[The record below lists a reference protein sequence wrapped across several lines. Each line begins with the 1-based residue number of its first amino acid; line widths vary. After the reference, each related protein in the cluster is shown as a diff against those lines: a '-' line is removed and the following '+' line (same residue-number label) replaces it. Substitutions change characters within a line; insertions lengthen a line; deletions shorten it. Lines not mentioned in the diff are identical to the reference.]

1 MSSAA
6 LGAAGGIAPEGKW
19 RRGDLINQI
28 CIPLAE
34 SFEARPVWFSVQGK
48 MSNRAEYRMSVS
60 SGQKQLLNFQEGQN
74 YIQRNGNTYG

>member
-1 MSSAA
+1 MHQRGS
-6 LGAAGGIAPEGKW
+6 GGGEI
-19 RRGDLINQI
+19 DLINQI

-48 MSNRAEYRMSVS
+48 MLNRAEYRMSVS